1 MLYSFQMQENWTVS
15 TQTEGFHI
23 LHANS
28 KEWTS
33 THRYV
38 QAIFTLL
45 EIQQLGRS
53 QKSSI

>member
-15 TQTEGFHI
+15 TQTEGLHI